1 MNHIITYNINIKSKR
16 DYLLTV
22 RWTQSEWRDKCWEQV
37 IHTQNVGGVTHC
49 TGVDLDKHGITVSCS
64 N

>member
-37 IHTQNVGGVTHC
+37 YTHKMWEELHTALVLTLTSMVLQ
-49 TGVDLDKHGITVSCS
+49 
-64 N
+64 